1 MAGFVKGDGHG
12 RNGGGRK
19 AGTPNKVTKETREL
33 ISKFVDKHW
42 KEFEE
47 DFKQIKDKEKRCNII
62 LQLLPFIAPKMASVE
77 YKGEIPVKTFKD
89 ELDDLSGEPTRQ
101 K

>member
-1 MAGFVKGDGHG
+1 MAFQKGDGHG

-19 AGTPNKVTKETREL
+19 AGTPNKLTKETREL
-33 ISKFVDKHW
+33 ISKFVDAHW

-47 DFKQIKDKEKRCNII
+47 DFKDIKDKEKRCNII

-77 YKGEIPVKTFKD
+77 YKGDVPVKTYQD
-89 ELDDLSGEPTRQ
+89 ELDEISEEKTR